1 MEIYT
6 IDGVETGLFGKLRGS
21 NSNKFNRATKIA
33 AQYDDLSTKLD
44 KIINSNKSK
53 VNTEYRLA
61 VALSILMKTGI
72 RVGNESSAEGYY
84 TVPRPGSEEVSKFVR
99 TFGLTTILHKH
110 IKINKDG
117 TSEFDF
123 TGKKQV
129 RNTFTLNKELTSLIK
144 PIAQLNMETFF
155 GISEA
160 ELTRF
165 VKKVAGDAFTTKDFR
180 TLRANIF
187 AYRHAKSFKAPKV
200 EDFLDKDKI
209 KEIEKD
215 DIDKDKKKEKIERE
229 EKKAEKELEKER
241 KELVKKVSEHVSEKL
256 NNTYQV
262 IRTSYV
268 NPLLW
273 EHFFDYKL

>member
-6 IDGVETGLFGKLRGS
+6 IDGIETGLFGKLRGS

-33 AQYDDLSTKLD
+33 AQYDELSEKLD
-44 KIINSNKSK
+44 NIIDKNKSK
-53 VNTEYRLA
+53 VNEDYRKA

-99 TFGLTTILHKH
+99 TYGLTTILHKH
-110 IKINKDG
+110 VKFNKDG
-117 TSEFDF
+117 TSDFDF

-129 RNTFTLNKELTSLIK
+129 RNTFNLNKELTSLIK
-144 PIAQLNMETFF
+144 PIAKLKLDPFF
-155 GISEA
+155 GITDA

-165 VKKVAGDAFTTKDFR
+165 VKRVAGDAFTTKDFR

-187 AYRHAKSFKAPKV
+187 AYRHAKTFKPPTL
-200 EDFLDKDKI
+200 EDFLDKKKI

-215 DIDKDKKKEKIERE
+215 DIDKDKKKERIERE
-229 EKKAEKELEKER
+229 EKRAQKELDRER
-241 KELVKKVSEHVSEKL
+241 KDIVKRVAEHVSEKL

-262 IRTSYV
+262 IKTSYV
-268 NPLLW
+268 SPLLW
-273 EHFFDYKL
+273 EHFFEYEK